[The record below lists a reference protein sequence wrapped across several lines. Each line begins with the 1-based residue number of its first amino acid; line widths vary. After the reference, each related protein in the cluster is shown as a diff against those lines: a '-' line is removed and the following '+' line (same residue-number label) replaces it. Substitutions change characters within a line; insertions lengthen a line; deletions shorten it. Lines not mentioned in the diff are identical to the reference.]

1 MILGDEAC
9 SRSLGHES
17 RALVIGIDAVIKEAP
32 EDYLVP
38 PTMRGHSK
46 KAPAVNQEEDPH
58 QNMALLDLDLGLS
71 SVQNCEK

>member
-32 EDYLVP
+32 E
-38 PTMRGHSK
+38 
-46 KAPAVNQEEDPH
+46 N
-58 QNMALLDLDLGLS
+58 
-71 SVQNCEK
+71 